1 MATPKTNQTDMDH
14 DYCREYKLLS
24 TAAEGENSV
33 KKWRGSSL
41 KASNTFVNILR
52 HFSLCNRENLAFDA
66 RKEMKDEPATKF
78 PAAVDDVCVPWPSLS
93 RTERK
98 SPASVT
104 AAIPPT
110 AAA

>member
-1 MATPKTNQTDMDH
+1 
-14 DYCREYKLLS
+14 
-24 TAAEGENSV
+24 
-33 KKWRGSSL
+33 
-41 KASNTFVNILR
+41 
-52 HFSLCNRENLAFDA
+52 
-66 RKEMKDEPATKF
+66 MKDDEPATKF

>member
-1 MATPKTNQTDMDH
+1 MQRVQATKH
-14 DYCREYKLLS
+14 CSR
-24 TAAEGENSV
+24 GENSV
-33 KKWRGSSL
+33 KKWKKWRGSSL

-52 HFSLCNRENLAFDA
+52 YFTLSNRENLAIDA

-78 PAAVDDVCVPWPSLS
+78 PA
-93 RTERK
+93 
-98 SPASVT
+98 SVT

>member
-1 MATPKTNQTDMDH
+1 VK
-14 DYCREYKLLS
+14 KW
-24 TAAEGENSV
+24 

-52 HFSLCNRENLAFDA
+52 HFSLSNRENLAFDA